1 MLIYKQVEL
10 QIHDIYTNISRHNY
24 SQTNYILSTLES
36 ALSHL
41 NLTMNL
47 SGILFPMLQKTR
59 QELQKI
65 EYSFYNHTEGSSYTM
80 SHSKT

>member
-10 QIHDIYTNISRHNY
+10 QIHMIYILISRHNY
-24 SQTNYILSTLES
+24 SQTNYILSTLKG

-59 QELQKI
+59 HEQQKI
-65 EYSFYNHTEGSSYTM
+65 EYSFYNHTEGNSYTT